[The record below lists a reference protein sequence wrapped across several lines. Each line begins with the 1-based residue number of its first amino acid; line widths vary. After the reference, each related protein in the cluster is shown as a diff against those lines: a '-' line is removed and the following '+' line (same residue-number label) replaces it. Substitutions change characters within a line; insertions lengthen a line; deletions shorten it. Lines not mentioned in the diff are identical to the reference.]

1 MKKVAILLLLLAV
14 IPFELEA
21 FNTNGGSDAL
31 SYVAMPLAV
40 SAVCDV
46 RGVQTDRVGQL
57 VTYMDQANV
66 APADFIDVFRYVPV
80 ALVLRTDGRP
90 DFVAWVGDQV
100 GRGVTGVDLASA
112 METQLRTYDNYVPVS
127 TYSSRR
133 PRNYARESYDYAYR
147 QDYVP
152 EVIHRH
158 CERLLVDGDSLLDMP
173 VAVSNVCDLGVPY
186 DRVSGLAIELN
197 LGRVGPLQFVELM
210 RYAPVALSAGA
221 GYYGQPDFVQYVRTQ
236 RTRGVY
242 GDPLVQ
248 SVDRQLRVYNV
259 APQIDRSAPLYSNQP
274 YYVPATVQNYVDP
287 VSAAYVPQVVRTRVA
302 SNFAAGRAI
311 SSQPAPAIVVAPQV
325 QRLLQGQNGSAV
337 VANPGQARRELGRGN
352 IAQREFPVAQ
362 APVAPAIAAPAQIQN
377 RGRASRI
384 AQQPAIAG
392 PAPVVANAPRQNG
405 RGNKVQRVAPIAA
418 SPVAAAPPVAQPGQ
432 IQNRGKGRGR
442 APAIAAQPVAAA
454 PAAVASTPRANGNGR
469 GNGNGKRAERA
480 VPAAAPTQA
489 PMISSAPPPQARGN
503 GKGRAVMAPVVQAQ
517 APAAAAPAPVA
528 RGKGRGGP
536 PPAAAAA
543 PAAAPAGPPGQ
554 EKKKDKGKD

>member
-14 IPFELEA
+14 IPLELEA
-21 FNTNGGSDAL
+21 FNTNSGSDPL

-100 GRGVTGVDLASA
+100 SRGVTGADLASA

-127 TYSSRR
+127 SYSSRR
-133 PRNYARESYDYAYR
+133 PRDYARESYDYAYQ

-152 EVIHRH
+152 VVIRRH
-158 CERLLVDGDSLLDMP
+158 CDRLLVDPFSLLEMP

-186 DRVSGLAIELN
+186 DRVGGLAIELN
-197 LGRVGPLQFVELM
+197 LGRIGPLQFVELM
-210 RYAPVALSAGA
+210 RYAPVALSADA

-236 RTRGVY
+236 RTQGVF

-248 SVDRQLRVYNV
+248 AVDRQLRVYSV
-259 APQIDRSAPLYSNQP
+259 APQIDLSAPVYTNQP
-274 YYVPATVQNYVDP
+274 YYVPAPVQNYVAP
-287 VSAAYVPQVVRTRVA
+287 LSPAYVPQVVRTRVA
-302 SNFAAGRAI
+302 SNFATGRAI
-311 SSQPAPAIVVAPQV
+311 SSQPAPAIAVAPQV
-325 QRLLQGQNGSAV
+325 QRLLQSQNGSAV
-337 VANPGQARRELGRGN
+337 VASPAQARRELARGN
-352 IAQREFPVAQ
+352 RAQREFPVAAAQ
-362 APVAPAIAAPAQIQN
+362 APIAPVIAAPAQIQN
-377 RGRASRI
+377 HGRAARI
-384 AQQPAIAG
+384 AQQPAIAA

-405 RGNKVQRVAPIAA
+405 RGNKVQRTAPIAA
-418 SPVAAAPPVAQPGQ
+418 SPVAVAQPGQ
-432 IQNRGKGRGR
+432 IQNRGQGRGR
-442 APAIAAQPVAAA
+442 AVAVAPQPVAAA
-454 PAAVASTPRANGNGR
+454 PAVASAPKGNGNGNGR
-469 GNGNGKRAERA
+469 GRGR
-480 VPAAAPTQA
+480 VAAATAPIPA
-489 PMISSAPPPQARGN
+489 PMISSAPPPQQRGN
-503 GKGRAVMAPVVQAQ
+503 GKGRAVAPVAAQ

-528 RGKGRGGP
+528 RGNGHGGP

-543 PAAAPAGPPGQ
+543 PAAAPTGPPGQ
-554 EKKKDKGKD
+554 EKKKDKGKG